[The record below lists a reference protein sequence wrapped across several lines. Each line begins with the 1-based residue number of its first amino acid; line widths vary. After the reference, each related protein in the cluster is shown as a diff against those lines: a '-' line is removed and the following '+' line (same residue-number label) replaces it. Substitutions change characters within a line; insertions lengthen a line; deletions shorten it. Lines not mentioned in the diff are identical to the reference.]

1 MLTVPARYP
10 ARLPTMTTLHE
21 DARLGSGWRSLWIA
35 AAVSTIGDG
44 AFLAALP
51 LLAAGLTSDPRLIA
65 GVTAWGTL
73 PWLLAALPAGA
84 LADRYDARRT
94 LVAVQLVQ
102 GLLVAGLAALTMV
115 HAGRLA
121 ALYAV
126 AFAVGLAETLAK
138 VCGQKLVPAVVPAAQ
153 LERANGTY
161 NAVLFASKEVLGPPL
176 GALLLSLAT
185 PLPFWVDTVT
195 FVASAAL
202 VARLRLARRAPA
214 DRTRTALYRDI
225 AAGLRWLSGHR
236 LLRTLPIL
244 AGVANLANYLALATL
259 VLFARQRLGLDARG
273 YGVLIGLMAVG
284 GVAGSLVASRAVARF
299 GGRRLAVVTLFT
311 TPLAML
317 AIGLV
322 ARDLATMAVLT
333 TVTSAGASLWNV
345 AAMSLRQRSVPAE
358 LLGRVSSI
366 GLLVSW
372 GAQPV
377 GAVLGGLVAGWLG
390 LAAPWLIGGAL
401 RLTAAV
407 AALPALREWR

>member
-1 MLTVPARYP
+1 
-10 ARLPTMTTLHE
+10 
-21 DARLGSGWRSLWIA
+21 
-35 AAVSTIGDG
+35 
-44 AFLAALP
+44 
-51 LLAAGLTSDPRLIA
+51 
-65 GVTAWGTL
+65 
-73 PWLLAALPAGA
+73 
-84 LADRYDARRT
+84 
-94 LVAVQLVQ
+94 
-102 GLLVAGLAALTMV
+102 V

-273 YGVLIGLMAVG
+273 YGVLVGLMAVG
-284 GVAGSLVASRAVARF
+284 GVAGSLVASRAVAHF
-299 GGRRLAVVTLFT
+299 GGRRVAVVTLFS

-317 AIGLV
+317 AIGLL